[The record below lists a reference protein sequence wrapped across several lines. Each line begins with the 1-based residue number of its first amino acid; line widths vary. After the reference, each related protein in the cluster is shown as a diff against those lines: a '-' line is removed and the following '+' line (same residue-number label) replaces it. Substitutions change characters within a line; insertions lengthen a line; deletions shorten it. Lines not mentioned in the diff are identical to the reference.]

1 MTSKSWNFPALK
13 DAPKR
18 KHQFVPW
25 RTVELWGQKI
35 KIWSFISTFGK
46 MGGCICNL
54 LACLVSQSCPT
65 LCDALDYSLPG
76 SSVHG
81 IFSGKNTGVGCHFLL
96 RVIVPAQG
104 LNLHLLCLLHC
115 RQIFYLVAMTL
126 DLPVTLNFPEI
137 SPTSWFPL
145 PSRQG
150 FPGSS
155 VGKEST
161 CNAGD
166 PGSIPG
172 LGRSTGEGIGCP
184 LQYSWA
190 SPVAQL
196 VKNLPAMWV
205 DLGSIP
211 ELGRSLG
218 EGNSY
223 PLQYS
228 SLENSM
234 DYSPRGYKELDMTEQ
249 LSLFT
254 RQSDPVWQAGQELL
268 LSLGQEEWG

>member
-1 MTSKSWNFPALK
+1 
-13 DAPKR
+13 
-18 KHQFVPW
+18 
-25 RTVELWGQKI
+25 
-35 KIWSFISTFGK
+35 
-46 MGGCICNL
+46 MG
-54 LACLVSQSCPT
+54 
-65 LCDALDYSLPG
+65 LPCG
-76 SSVHG
+76 S
-81 IFSGKNTGVGCHFLL
+81 
-96 RVIVPAQG
+96 A
-104 LNLHLLCLLHC
+104 
-115 RQIFYLVAMTL
+115 
-126 DLPVTLNFPEI
+126 
-137 SPTSWFPL
+137 
-145 PSRQG
+145 
-150 FPGSS
+150 
-155 VGKEST
+155 GKEST

-218 EGNSY
+218 VGNGY
-223 PLQYS
+223 PLQYNG
-228 SLENSM
+228 LENSM
-234 DYSPRGYKELDMTEQ
+234 DYSPRGCKELDMTEQ

-268 LSLGQEEWG
+268 LSVGQEE